1 MCLVSLVEVDGARKV
16 KPELR
21 NGFVELK
28 WRRHRKRGGGSLFR
42 CEALACGGDALT
54 LTHQGR

>member
-28 WRRHRKRGGGSLFR
+28 KVVGEGKETSFW
-42 CEALACGGDALT
+42 CESWVESEVLEV
-54 LTHQGR
+54 RYR

>member
-1 MCLVSLVEVDGARKV
+1 MSLVEVDGARKV